1 MQDFG
6 LVVIGAHSGLF
17 LKDLVSEYQDQNILL
32 VEPVPYNYEILLQG
46 GNVKKIL
53 IYLLSIGIF
62 GVASIA
68 NSQTIRIGTEGAY
81 PPWNNLNSA
90 GELEGAEIDF
100 GNEACERM
108 GVTCEWVTQ
117 DWDGIIPAL
126 LQGKYDII
134 IAGMSIT
141 EERKEKVNFTTGY
154 MTDGA
159 RFAVLKNSGLAN
171 LNIAGM
177 AKVNLNNAGGK
188 EQAAIGQLI
197 AAMDGKT
204 VCVQSSTIHQNFLEK
219 HMSGAVDVELYQAV
233 DDHNLDL
240 AAGRC
245 DAVLA
250 DVGSIIDFMES
261 DGGVD
266 VAFTGPTF
274 SGGVFGDGV
283 GGAVRKEDTDILE
296 MWNAAIAE
304 MSKDGTTAEITKEWF
319 GRDISM

>member
-1 MQDFG
+1 M
-6 LVVIGAHSGLF
+6 
-17 LKDLVSEYQDQNILL
+17 
-32 VEPVPYNYEILLQG
+32 
-46 GNVKKIL
+46 KKIL
-53 IYLLSIGIF
+53 IYLLSIGVF

-141 EERKEKVNFTTGY
+141 EERKVKVNFTTGY

-219 HMSGAVDVELYQAV
+219 HMSGAVDVKLYQAV

>member
-1 MQDFG
+1 MKKLLLIVLSLSFLG
-6 LVVIGAHSGLF
+6 L
-17 LKDLVSEYQDQNILL
+17 
-32 VEPVPYNYEILLQG
+32 
-46 GNVKKIL
+46 
-53 IYLLSIGIF
+53 
-62 GVASIA
+62 ASIA

-81 PPWNNLNSA
+81 PPWNNINSA
-90 GELEGAEIDF
+90 GDLEGAEIDF

-108 GVTCEWVTQ
+108 GVSCEWVTQ

-141 EERKEKVNFTTGY
+141 EERKEKVNFTNGY

-159 RFAVLKNSGLAN
+159 RFAVLKDSGLAD

-177 AKVNLNNAGGK
+177 AKVNLNIAGGK

-204 VCVQSSTIHQNFLEK
+204 ICVQSSTIHQNFLEK
-219 HMSGAVDVELYQAV
+219 HMSGAVEVKLYQAV

-250 DVGSIIDFMES
+250 DVGSIIDFMDS

-296 MWNAAIAE
+296 MWNAAISE
-304 MSKDGTTAEITKEWF
+304 MSKDGTTAEITKKWF

>member
-1 MQDFG
+1 MKKIILSF
-6 LVVIGAHSGLF
+6 IAFSFLF
-17 LKDLVSEYQDQNILL
+17 LSTTSNAKS
-32 VEPVPYNYEILLQG
+32 
-46 GNVKKIL
+46 
-53 IYLLSIGIF
+53 
-62 GVASIA
+62 
-68 NSQTIRIGTEGAY
+68 IRIGTEGAY

-100 GNEACERM
+100 GNEACKRM
-108 GVTCEWVTQ
+108 GVECEWVTQ

-219 HMSGAVDVELYQAV
+219 HMSGAVDVKLYQAV

-296 MWNAAIAE
+296 MWNAAISE

>member
-1 MQDFG
+1 M
-6 LVVIGAHSGLF
+6 
-17 LKDLVSEYQDQNILL
+17 KNILL
-32 VEPVPYNYEILLQG
+32 IV
-46 GNVKKIL
+46 
-53 IYLLSIGIF
+53 LSLSVLGL
-62 GVASIA
+62 ASIA

-81 PPWNNLNSA
+81 PPWNNINSA
-90 GELEGAEIDF
+90 GDLEGAEIDF

-159 RFAVLKNSGLAN
+159 RFAVLKDSGLAD

-177 AKVNLNNAGGK
+177 SKVNLNNAGGK

-219 HMSGAVDVELYQAV
+219 HMSGAVDVKLYQAV

-283 GGAVRKEDTDILE
+283 GGAVRKEDTEILD
-296 MWNAAIAE
+296 MWNAAISE

>member
-1 MQDFG
+1 M
-6 LVVIGAHSGLF
+6 
-17 LKDLVSEYQDQNILL
+17 
-32 VEPVPYNYEILLQG
+32 
-46 GNVKKIL
+46 KKIL
-53 IYLLSIGIF
+53 LSLLALAMLSSIS
-62 GVASIA
+62 AA
-68 NSQTIRIGTEGAY
+68 NAKSIRIGTEGAY

-100 GNEACERM
+100 GNEACKRM
-108 GVTCEWVTQ
+108 GVECEWVTQ

-126 LQGKYDII
+126 LNGKYDII

-141 EERKEKVNFTTGY
+141 EERKQKVNFTTGY

-159 RFAVLKNSGLAN
+159 RFAVLKDSGLAD
-171 LNIAGM
+171 LSIAGM

-197 AAMDGKT
+197 AAMNGKT
-204 VCVQSSTIHQNFLEK
+204 ICVQSSTIHQNFLEK
-219 HMSGAVDVELYQAV
+219 HMAGAVEVRLYQAV

-245 DAVLA
+245 DAILA

-261 DGGVD
+261 DGGVNI
-266 VAFTGPTF
+266 AFTGPTF

-296 MWNAAIAE
+296 MWNSAIAE
-304 MSKDGTTAEITKEWF
+304 MSADGTTAAITKQWF

>member
-1 MQDFG
+1 M
-6 LVVIGAHSGLF
+6 
-17 LKDLVSEYQDQNILL
+17 
-32 VEPVPYNYEILLQG
+32 
-46 GNVKKIL
+46 KKIL

-100 GNEACERM
+100 GNEACKRM
-108 GVTCEWVTQ
+108 AVTCEWVTQ

-141 EERKEKVNFTTGY
+141 EDRKEKVNFTTGY

-219 HMSGAVDVELYQAV
+219 HMSGAVDVKLYQAV

>member
-1 MQDFG
+1 M
-6 LVVIGAHSGLF
+6 
-17 LKDLVSEYQDQNILL
+17 
-32 VEPVPYNYEILLQG
+32 
-46 GNVKKIL
+46 KKII
-53 IYLLSIGIF
+53 IYLLSIGVF

-100 GNEACERM
+100 GNEACKRM

-219 HMSGAVDVELYQAV
+219 HMSGAVDVKLYQAV

>member
-1 MQDFG
+1 M
-6 LVVIGAHSGLF
+6 
-17 LKDLVSEYQDQNILL
+17 
-32 VEPVPYNYEILLQG
+32 
-46 GNVKKIL
+46 KKFI

-68 NSQTIRIGTEGAY
+68 NSKTIRIGTEGAY

-219 HMSGAVDVELYQAV
+219 HMSGAVDVKLYQAV
-233 DDHNLDL
+233 ADHNLDL

>member
-1 MQDFG
+1 M
-6 LVVIGAHSGLF
+6 
-17 LKDLVSEYQDQNILL
+17 
-32 VEPVPYNYEILLQG
+32 
-46 GNVKKIL
+46 KKLI

-100 GNEACERM
+100 GNEACKRM

-141 EERKEKVNFTTGY
+141 EERKEKVNFTNGY

-219 HMSGAVDVELYQAV
+219 HMSGAVDVKLYQAV

>member
-1 MQDFG
+1 M
-6 LVVIGAHSGLF
+6 
-17 LKDLVSEYQDQNILL
+17 
-32 VEPVPYNYEILLQG
+32 
-46 GNVKKIL
+46 KKFI

-159 RFAVLKNSGLAN
+159 RFAVLKNSGLAD

-219 HMSGAVDVELYQAV
+219 HMSGAVDVKLYQAV

>member
-1 MQDFG
+1 M
-6 LVVIGAHSGLF
+6 
-17 LKDLVSEYQDQNILL
+17 
-32 VEPVPYNYEILLQG
+32 
-46 GNVKKIL
+46 KKIL

-100 GNEACERM
+100 GNEACKRM

-141 EERKEKVNFTTGY
+141 EERKEKVNFTSGY

-219 HMSGAVDVELYQAV
+219 HMSGAVDVKLYQAV

>member
-1 MQDFG
+1 M
-6 LVVIGAHSGLF
+6 
-17 LKDLVSEYQDQNILL
+17 
-32 VEPVPYNYEILLQG
+32 
-46 GNVKKIL
+46 KKIL
-53 IYLLSIGIF
+53 IYLLSIGVF

-100 GNEACERM
+100 GNEACNRM

-219 HMSGAVDVELYQAV
+219 HMSGAVDVKLYQAG

>member
-1 MQDFG
+1 M
-6 LVVIGAHSGLF
+6 
-17 LKDLVSEYQDQNILL
+17 
-32 VEPVPYNYEILLQG
+32 
-46 GNVKKIL
+46 KKFI

-219 HMSGAVDVELYQAV
+219 HMSGAVDVKLYQAV

-283 GGAVRKEDTDILE
+283 GGAVRKEDADILE

>member
-1 MQDFG
+1 MNKLKIFG
-6 LVVIGAHSGLF
+6 MGIIVSLF
-17 LKDLVSEYQDQNILL
+17 L
-32 VEPVPYNYEILLQG
+32 
-46 GNVKKIL
+46 
-53 IYLLSIGIF
+53 
-62 GVASIA
+62 SIA
-68 NSQTIRIGTEGAY
+68 SNAETIKIGTEGAY

-100 GNEACERM
+100 GNEACKRM

-197 AAMDGKT
+197 AAMNGST

-219 HMSGAVDVELYQAV
+219 HMSGAVKVRLYQSV

-240 AAGRC
+240 RAGRC

-261 DGGVD
+261 GGGVN

-283 GGAVRKEDTDILE
+283 GGAIRKEDGDILE
-296 MWNAAIAE
+296 MWNKVIAE
-304 MSKDGTTAEITKEWF
+304 MSADGTTAEITKKWF

>member
-1 MQDFG
+1 MKKFLLIVLSLGVLG
-6 LVVIGAHSGLF
+6 L
-17 LKDLVSEYQDQNILL
+17 
-32 VEPVPYNYEILLQG
+32 
-46 GNVKKIL
+46 
-53 IYLLSIGIF
+53 
-62 GVASIA
+62 ASIA

-81 PPWNNLNSA
+81 PPWNNINSA
-90 GELEGAEIDF
+90 GDLEGAEIDF

-159 RFAVLKNSGLAN
+159 RFAVLKGSGLSD

-219 HMSGAVDVELYQAV
+219 HMSGAVDVKLYQSV

-245 DAVLA
+245 DAILA

-283 GGAVRKEDTDILE
+283 GGAVRKEDGDILE
-296 MWNAAIAE
+296 MWNAAISE
-304 MSKDGTTAEITKEWF
+304 MSKDGTTAEITKRWF

>member
-1 MQDFG
+1 M
-6 LVVIGAHSGLF
+6 
-17 LKDLVSEYQDQNILL
+17 
-32 VEPVPYNYEILLQG
+32 
-46 GNVKKIL
+46 KKIF

-100 GNEACERM
+100 GNEACKRM

-219 HMSGAVDVELYQAV
+219 HMSGAVEVKLYQAV

>member
-1 MQDFG
+1 MKNY
-6 LVVIGAHSGLF
+6 LIS
-17 LKDLVSEYQDQNILL
+17 LL
-32 VEPVPYNYEILLQG
+32 ALS
-46 GNVKKIL
+46 
-53 IYLLSIGIF
+53 LLSL
-62 GVASIA
+62 ASITNA
-68 NSQTIRIGTEGAY
+68 KSIRIGTEGAY

-100 GNEACERM
+100 GNEACKRM
-108 GVTCEWVTQ
+108 GVDCEWITQ

-126 LQGKYDII
+126 LNGKYDII
-134 IAGMSIT
+134 VAGMSIT
-141 EERKEKVNFTTGY
+141 EERKQKVNFTSGY

-159 RFAVLKNSGLAN
+159 RFAVLKGSGLSD
-171 LNIAGM
+171 LSIAGM

-188 EQAAIGQLI
+188 EQAAIGQLN

-204 VCVQSSTIHQNFLEK
+204 VCVQSSTIHQNFVEQ
-219 HMSGAVDVELYQAV
+219 HMVGAVQMKLYQTV

-240 AAGRC
+240 ATGRC
-245 DAVLA
+245 DAILA
-250 DVGSIIDFMES
+250 DVGSIIDFMDS

-296 MWNAAIAE
+296 MWNKAIAE
-304 MSKDGTTAEITKEWF
+304 MSADGTTAEITKKWF

>member
-1 MQDFG
+1 M
-6 LVVIGAHSGLF
+6 
-17 LKDLVSEYQDQNILL
+17 KNILL
-32 VEPVPYNYEILLQG
+32 IV
-46 GNVKKIL
+46 
-53 IYLLSIGIF
+53 LSLSVF
-62 GVASIA
+62 GLASIA

-81 PPWNNLNSA
+81 PPWNNINSA
-90 GELEGAEIDF
+90 GDLEGAEIDF
-100 GNEACERM
+100 GNEACARM
-108 GVTCEWVTQ
+108 GVTCEWITQ

-159 RFAVLKNSGLAN
+159 RFAVLKDSGLAD

-219 HMSGAVDVELYQAV
+219 HMSGAVDVKLYQAV

-283 GGAVRKEDTDILE
+283 GGAVRKEDTEILD
-296 MWNAAIAE
+296 MWNAAISE

>member
-1 MQDFG
+1 M
-6 LVVIGAHSGLF
+6 
-17 LKDLVSEYQDQNILL
+17 
-32 VEPVPYNYEILLQG
+32 
-46 GNVKKIL
+46 KKIFISALALLAL
-53 IYLLSIGIF
+53 IITSNANAVSIK
-62 GVASIA
+62 
-68 NSQTIRIGTEGAY
+68 IGTEGAY
-81 PPWNNLNSA
+81 PPWNNLNAA

-100 GNEACERM
+100 GNEACKRM
-108 GVTCEWVTQ
+108 GVECEWVTQ

-126 LQGKYDII
+126 LNGKYDII

-141 EERKEKVNFTTGY
+141 EERKQKVNFTSGY

-159 RFAVLKNSGLAN
+159 RFAVLKDSGLAD
-171 LNIAGM
+171 LSIAGM

-197 AAMDGKT
+197 AAMNGKT

-219 HMSGAVDVELYQAV
+219 HMAGAVEVRLYQAV

-245 DAVLA
+245 DAILA

-266 VAFTGPTF
+266 IAFTGPTF

-296 MWNAAIAE
+296 MWNSAIAE
-304 MSKDGTTAEITKEWF
+304 MSADGTTAEITKKWF

>member
-1 MQDFG
+1 M
-6 LVVIGAHSGLF
+6 
-17 LKDLVSEYQDQNILL
+17 
-32 VEPVPYNYEILLQG
+32 
-46 GNVKKIL
+46 KKFV

-141 EERKEKVNFTTGY
+141 EERKEKVNFTDGY

-159 RFAVLKNSGLAN
+159 RFAVLKDSGLAD

-177 AKVNLNNAGGK
+177 SKVNLNNAGGK

-219 HMSGAVDVELYQAV
+219 HMSGAVDVKLYQAV

-283 GGAVRKEDTDILE
+283 GGAVRKEDNDILD
-296 MWNAAIAE
+296 MWNAVISE
-304 MSKDGTTAEITKEWF
+304 MSKDGTTAEITKRWF

>member
-1 MQDFG
+1 
-6 LVVIGAHSGLF
+6 V
-17 LKDLVSEYQDQNILL
+17 KNILL
-32 VEPVPYNYEILLQG
+32 VV
-46 GNVKKIL
+46 
-53 IYLLSIGIF
+53 LSLSVF
-62 GVASIA
+62 GLASIA

-81 PPWNNLNSA
+81 PPWNNINSA
-90 GELEGAEIDF
+90 GDLEGAEIDF

-159 RFAVLKNSGLAN
+159 RFAVLKDSGLAD

-219 HMSGAVDVELYQAV
+219 HMSGAVDVKLYQAV

-283 GGAVRKEDTDILE
+283 GGAVRKEDTEILD
-296 MWNAAIAE
+296 MWNAAISE

>member
-1 MQDFG
+1 M
-6 LVVIGAHSGLF
+6 
-17 LKDLVSEYQDQNILL
+17 KKILL
-32 VEPVPYNYEILLQG
+32 VV
-46 GNVKKIL
+46 
-53 IYLLSIGIF
+53 LSIGVL
-62 GVASIA
+62 GLASIA

-81 PPWNNLNSA
+81 PPWNNINSA
-90 GELEGAEIDF
+90 GDLEGAEIDF
-100 GNEACERM
+100 GNEACKRM

-219 HMSGAVDVELYQAV
+219 HMSGAVDVKLYQAV

-283 GGAVRKEDTDILE
+283 GGAVRKEDTNILE

>member
-1 MQDFG
+1 M
-6 LVVIGAHSGLF
+6 
-17 LKDLVSEYQDQNILL
+17 
-32 VEPVPYNYEILLQG
+32 
-46 GNVKKIL
+46 KKIL

-100 GNEACERM
+100 GNEACKRM

-219 HMSGAVDVELYQAV
+219 HMSGAVDVKLYQAV

-283 GGAVRKEDTDILE
+283 GGAVRKEDGDILE

>member
-1 MQDFG
+1 
-6 LVVIGAHSGLF
+6 V
-17 LKDLVSEYQDQNILL
+17 KNILL
-32 VEPVPYNYEILLQG
+32 IV
-46 GNVKKIL
+46 
-53 IYLLSIGIF
+53 LSLSVLGL
-62 GVASIA
+62 ASIA

-81 PPWNNLNSA
+81 PPWNNINSA
-90 GELEGAEIDF
+90 GDLEGAEIDF
-100 GNEACERM
+100 GNEACDRM

-159 RFAVLKNSGLAN
+159 RFAVLKNSGLAD

-219 HMSGAVDVELYQAV
+219 HMSGAVDVKLYQAV

-283 GGAVRKEDTDILE
+283 GGAVRKEDTEILD
-296 MWNAAIAE
+296 MWNAAISE

>member
-1 MQDFG
+1 
-6 LVVIGAHSGLF
+6 V
-17 LKDLVSEYQDQNILL
+17 KNILL
-32 VEPVPYNYEILLQG
+32 VV
-46 GNVKKIL
+46 
-53 IYLLSIGIF
+53 LSLSVF
-62 GVASIA
+62 GLASIA

-81 PPWNNLNSA
+81 PPWNNINSA
-90 GELEGAEIDF
+90 GDLEGAEIDF

-159 RFAVLKNSGLAN
+159 RFAVLKDSGLAD

-177 AKVNLNNAGGK
+177 SKVNLNNAGGK

-219 HMSGAVDVELYQAV
+219 HMSGAVDVKLYQAV

-283 GGAVRKEDTDILE
+283 GGAVRKEDTEILD
-296 MWNAAIAE
+296 MWNAAISE

>member
-1 MQDFG
+1 MKK
-6 LVVIGAHSGLF
+6 LLF
-17 LKDLVSEYQDQNILL
+17 SAILL
-32 VEPVPYNYEILLQG
+32 AFIYVP
-46 GNVKKIL
+46 
-53 IYLLSIGIF
+53 
-62 GVASIA
+62 A
-68 NSQTIRIGTEGAY
+68 NADTVRMGTEGAY

-100 GNEACERM
+100 GNEACKRM

-219 HMSGAVDVELYQAV
+219 HMSGAVDVKLYQAV

>member
-1 MQDFG
+1 M
-6 LVVIGAHSGLF
+6 
-17 LKDLVSEYQDQNILL
+17 
-32 VEPVPYNYEILLQG
+32 
-46 GNVKKIL
+46 KKIL

-197 AAMDGKT
+197 AAMDGRT

-219 HMSGAVDVELYQAV
+219 HMSGAVDVKLYQAV

-283 GGAVRKEDTDILE
+283 GGAVRKEDADILE

>member
-1 MQDFG
+1 M
-6 LVVIGAHSGLF
+6 
-17 LKDLVSEYQDQNILL
+17 KNILL
-32 VEPVPYNYEILLQG
+32 VV
-46 GNVKKIL
+46 
-53 IYLLSIGIF
+53 LSLSVF
-62 GVASIA
+62 GLASIA

-81 PPWNNLNSA
+81 PPWNNINSA
-90 GELEGAEIDF
+90 GDLEGAEIDF

-159 RFAVLKNSGLAN
+159 RFAVLKDSGLAD

-219 HMSGAVDVELYQAV
+219 HMSGAVDVKLYQAV
-233 DDHNLDL
+233 DDHILDL
-240 AAGRC
+240 AACRC

-283 GGAVRKEDTDILE
+283 GGAVRKEDAEILD
-296 MWNAAIAE
+296 MWNTAISE

>member
-1 MQDFG
+1 M
-6 LVVIGAHSGLF
+6 
-17 LKDLVSEYQDQNILL
+17 
-32 VEPVPYNYEILLQG
+32 
-46 GNVKKIL
+46 KKIL

-100 GNEACERM
+100 GNEACKRM

-159 RFAVLKNSGLAN
+159 RFAVLKDSGLAD

-188 EQAAIGQLI
+188 EQAAIGQLV

-219 HMSGAVDVELYQAV
+219 HMSGAVDVRLYQAV

-283 GGAVRKEDTDILE
+283 GGAVRKEDNDILE
-296 MWNAAIAE
+296 MWNAAISE
-304 MSKDGTTAEITKEWF
+304 MSKDGTTAEITKRWF